1 MSVEGSVATR
11 QLPDDAGAKTLTERR
26 AAPSSANLPLV
37 DERSANGE
45 VRALF
50 AQYRERFGRSD
61 LPGIVLCFATNPALL
76 SGMLEIAEGMLFG
89 DSLLSRRHK
98 EMIATY
104 VSRQNACSYCAD
116 SHAALLRAQ
125 GGSAEMICALQ
136 EGSLNAELFTNAEL
150 ALLKFVAKVTAK
162 SSAVSRADV
171 GEAILAGWTEPQV
184 AEAVHVAALF
194 AAFNRIANGFGLP
207 SPYPDGL

>member
-1 MSVEGSVATR
+1 MSAESNTMQQAVERHRVVPTST
-11 QLPDDAGAKTLTERR
+11 
-26 AAPSSANLPLV
+26 NLPLV
-37 DERSANGE
+37 DECTADAE

-50 AQYRERFGRSD
+50 TRYREHFARTD

-76 SGMLEIAEGMLFG
+76 KSMLEMAENFLFS

-104 VSRQNACSYCAD
+104 VSRQNACPYCAD
-116 SHAALLRAQ
+116 SHGAALRVQ
-125 GGSAEMICALQ
+125 GGSPAIICALQ
-136 EGSLNAELFTNAEL
+136 TGDLNEQLFTNAEL
-150 ALLKFVAKVTAK
+150 ALLKFAAKINAN
-162 SSAVSRADV
+162 SSAVTRDDV
-171 GEAILAGWTEPQV
+171 ETAVRAGWTEAQV
-184 AEAVHVAALF
+184 AEAVHIAALY